1 MFHILLPTDVF
12 PPRCGGAGWSAHAL
26 ALALI
31 GRGHAVTAIVPQL
44 GGHGVTRENV
54 LGVPTVRYSY
64 FAPNI
69 PFLKNYVRHERLWPE
84 LANVIADC
92 GLQIANLNNLQ
103 SPISNLQSPIS
114 NLQSPISNLIIHAQ
128 HVQVTPA
135 AILAG
140 RKLNAPVVVTVRD
153 HWPWDYFATGLHGD
167 RIPYERQIWASLATD
182 LVARVGPLRGAALLP
197 AIPYALAHLRRRQQ
211 FLRQANAVIAVS
223 RYIAGRLEGIVAPE
237 RLHVIPNMVDL
248 AAIDR
253 VIATPPQSVAPGEP
267 YLLFVGKLERN
278 KGAHLLVDI
287 FRELVKRRRTKDEG
301 RRTKDEGRRTKDE
314 GRRTKDE
321 GRRTEDGGRRT
332 EDGRSDTAVG
342 RQWSVVIAGDGPL
355 RPMLERELVDLGV
368 QARFL
373 DWVDHDE
380 VLRLMAHCELLLF
393 PSAWGEPLS
402 RVPLEA
408 SACGA
413 PILAMPTGGTADII
427 TDGID
432 GALEPTTRR
441 FARRLAELLAQPERR
456 RALGHAARQTAR
468 ERFSVEHVVTRVEE
482 LYGKVLG
489 VGG

>member
-31 GRGHAVTAIVPQL
+31 GRGHAVTAIVPQQ
-44 GGHGVTRENV
+44 GTRGVTRENV
-54 LGVPTVRYSY
+54 LGVPTVRFGYS
-64 FAPNI
+64 APNI
-69 PFLKNYVRHERLWPE
+69 PFLKNYARHERLWPE

-92 GLQIANLNNLQ
+92 GLQSANPHNQ
-103 SPISNLQSPIS
+103 KFQSPIS

-197 AIPYALAHLRRRQQ
+197 AIPYALAHLHRRQQ

-237 RLHVIPNMVDL
+237 RLHIIPNMVDL

-301 RRTKDEGRRTKDE
+301 RRTKDEGRRTKD
-314 GRRTKDE
+314 
-321 GRRTEDGGRRT
+321 GGRRT

-342 RQWSVVIAGDGPL
+342 RRWSVVIAGDGPL
-355 RPMLERELVDLGV
+355 RPMLERELADLGV
-368 QARFL
+368 QAHFL

-468 ERFSVEHVVTRVEE
+468 ERFSVERVVTRVEE